1 MNQPDIALDYAQRGW
16 RVIPIRPGE
25 KHPPIPRWQE
35 AATTDT
41 ETIVTWW
48 TGPYA
53 NHGIGI
59 ATGPA
64 SGIFVLDIDDKK
76 GNRGYDTL
84 ADLETEHGPLP
95 ETLTVITGSGGN
107 HLYFAYPQ
115 TQTIRNDAGR
125 RLGSGLDVRG
135 EGGQVV
141 APGSTHPNGTAYE
154 FDADTEHL
162 EPAPAPEWLLTLL
175 QEPEPPT
182 PPAPVQTAVQDH
194 TDGPAARYNN
204 RTNWTDLLHD
214 DGWTLAYTDRA
225 GEQHWVRPGKDPSDG
240 TSATVGYQG
249 QDFLRVFTSSI
260 PWLPEGA
267 YSRFGYYAARQH
279 NGDRSAAA
287 RNLHQIENQAIT
299 TALHNFQPANPQ
311 THTNPEPED
320 RLELAHLINWDK
332 FWNTDKTD
340 EEWLAWPLIPRGR
353 AIALYAPAKAGKS
366 TVLLAVVAALA
377 AGQPILGGYTAPPCR
392 CLYID
397 MEMTE
402 ADLHERLTDLGYGPD
417 TDLTNL
423 NYALLPSLPP
433 MDTIEGAKALLD
445 LVHHTGAEFVAIDTF
460 GRAVE
465 GDEDKADTVRAFYR
479 HTGLALKAAGI
490 TYLRT
495 DHSGKDT
502 SKGQRGSSAKN
513 DDVDLVWSLKRIE
526 NLITL
531 TRTHSR
537 ISWVPPE
544 VKIARQQTN
553 GITEYLLDL
562 EDEKLPDGTAGR
574 AQLLDDLGLPINVTH
589 RAAGTAVRSAG
600 HTMSSDFITDAIRFR
615 KNRDQQEERMRRQAM
630 INKRS
635 AEHDIDDRSTPEQ
648 TEPEHDTQT
657 DGTDGA
663 ATKPQVTESE
673 HSHQEIGALG
683 AVIPERRRPIGA
695 ERYGDHQTQSETE
708 EETTPS
714 QPQEE
719 WIF

>member
-1 MNQPDIALDYAQRGW
+1 MTQLEIALDYANRGW

-35 AATTDT
+35 AATTNP
-41 ETIVTWW
+41 ETILTWW

-59 ATGPA
+59 ATGPH
-64 SGIFVLDIDDKK
+64 SGIFVLDIDDKE

-84 ADLETEHGPLP
+84 ADLEAEHGPLP

-107 HLYFAYPQ
+107 HLYFAYPEH
-115 TQTIRNDAGR
+115 QTIRNDAGR
-125 RLGSGLDVRG
+125 RLGSGLDIRG

-162 EPAPAPEWLLTLL
+162 TPAPAPQWLLTLL
-175 QEPEPPT
+175 QDPEPST
-182 PPAPVQTAVQDH
+182 PPATVQTAAQDH

-225 GEQHWVRPGKDPSDG
+225 GEQHWVRPGKDTKDG

-279 NGDRSAAA
+279 SGDRSAAA
-287 RNLHQIENQAIT
+287 RHLHQIENRAIET
-299 TALHNFQPANPQ
+299 SLHNFQPANPQ

-513 DDVDLVWSLKRIE
+513 DDVDLVWSLKRI
-526 NLITL
+526 NDGITL

-544 VKIARQQTN
+544 VKIRRHEQDH
-553 GITEYLLDL
+553 TEYLLDL
-562 EDEKLPDGTAGR
+562 EAETFADGTADR
-574 AQLLDDLGLPINVTH
+574 AKLLDELGLPTDTGFN
-589 RAAGTAVRSAG
+589 AAGRALREAG
-600 HTMSSDFITDAIRFR
+600 HKMSATNLRDAIRFR
-615 KNRDQQEERMRRQAM
+615 KNANQQEEQLRR
-630 INKRS
+630 
-635 AEHDIDDRSTPEQ
+635 
-648 TEPEHDTQT
+648 TQT
-657 DGTDGA
+657 VENLVRRA
-663 ATKPQVTESE
+663 APPLRHTPQDETPARCDENS
-673 HSHQEIGALG
+673 GALG
-683 AVIPERRRPIGA
+683 AVAFPQVTAPAHLHQNSGTPGAVIPARRRSKGA
-695 ERYGDHQTQSETE
+695 ARYGDHQTQSETE
-708 EETTPS
+708 EETHSS
-714 QPQEE
+714 QPQDE

>member
-1 MNQPDIALDYAQRGW
+1 MNQAEIALDYANRGW

-35 AATTDT
+35 AATTDP
-41 ETIVTWW
+41 ETILTWW
-48 TGPYA
+48 TGPYT

-59 ATGPA
+59 ATGPG
-64 SGIFVLDIDDKK
+64 SGIFVLDIDDKEH
-76 GNRGYDTL
+76 NRGYDTL
-84 ADLETEHGPLP
+84 ADLETKHGRLP

-107 HLYFAYPQ
+107 HLYFAYPEHQ
-115 TQTIRNDAGR
+115 IIRNDAGR
-125 RLGSGLDVRG
+125 RLGPGLDVRG

-141 APGSTHPNGTAYE
+141 APGSTHPNGTTYE

-162 EPAPAPEWLLTLL
+162 TPAQAPQWLLELL
-175 QEPEPPT
+175 KEPERTDT
-182 PPAPVQTAVQDH
+182 PGTVQTAVQDNT

-214 DGWTLAYTDRA
+214 DGWTLSHTDRD
-225 GEQHWVRPGKDPSDG
+225 GEQHWVRPGKDPSEG
-240 TSATVGYQG
+240 TSATVGWG
-249 QDFLRVFTSSI
+249 GMDFLRVFTSSI

-287 RNLHQIENQAIT
+287 RNLHQIENRAIET
-299 TALHNFQPANPQ
+299 SLHNFQPTNPQ
-311 THTNPEPED
+311 THTNPEPEE
-320 RLELAHLINWDK
+320 RLELAHIINWDK

-417 TDLTNL
+417 SDLTNL
-423 NYALLPSLPP
+423 HYALLPSLPP

-513 DDVDLVWSLKRIE
+513 DDVDLVWSLKRI
-526 NLITL
+526 NNGITL

-544 VKIARQQTN
+544 VKITRTEHDV
-553 GITEYLLDL
+553 TEYILDL
-562 EDEKLPDGTAGR
+562 EAEVFADGTADR
-574 AQLLDDLGLPINVTH
+574 AQLLDELQLPADIGFN
-589 RAAGTAVRSAG
+589 AAGRALREAG
-600 HTMSSDFITDAIRFR
+600 HKMSATNLRDAIRFR
-615 KNRDQQEERMRRQAM
+615 KNAAQQEEQLRRTQTVDNLLRRAAPPL
-630 INKRS
+630 R
-635 AEHDIDDRSTPEQ
+635 HTPE
-648 TEPEHDTQT
+648 T
-657 DGTDGA
+657 DIA
-663 ATKPQVTESE
+663 ARCD
-673 HSHQEIGALG
+673 EISGALG
-683 AVIPERRRPIGA
+683 AVAFPQVTGPAHLHENSGTPGAVIPARRRSIGA
-695 ERYGDHQTQSETE
+695 ARYGDHQTQSKTE
-708 EETTPS
+708 EETTPTDLD
-714 QPQEE
+714 E

>member
-1 MNQPDIALDYAQRGW
+1 MTQLEQALNYAARGW

-35 AATTDT
+35 AATTNP
-41 ETIVTWW
+41 ETIHTWW
-48 TGPYA
+48 TGPYT

-59 ATGPA
+59 ATGPS
-64 SGIFVLDIDDKK
+64 SGIFVLDIDDKE

-84 ADLETEHGPLP
+84 ADLEEQHGPLP

-107 HLYFAYPQ
+107 HLYFTHPQ
-115 TQTIRNDAGR
+115 GQLIRNDAGR
-125 RLGSGLDVRG
+125 RLGPGLDIRG

-162 EPAPAPEWLLTLL
+162 EPAEAPQWLLTMLE
-175 QEPEPPT
+175 EPERPT
-182 PPAPVQTAVQDH
+182 TPGTVQTTVQDN

-214 DGWTLAYTDRA
+214 DGWTLAYTDRQ
-225 GEQHWVRPGKDPSDG
+225 GEQHWVRPGKDPSEG

-287 RNLHQIENQAIT
+287 KHLHQIENQAVT
-299 TALHNFQPANPQ
+299 TSLHNFQPAHPQ

-320 RLELAHLINWDK
+320 RLELAHIINWDK
-332 FWNTDKTD
+332 FWSTDKTD

-417 TDLTNL
+417 SDLTNL

-445 LVHHTGAEFVAIDTF
+445 LVHHTQAEFVAIDTF

-513 DDVDLVWSLKRIE
+513 DDVDLVWSLKRI
-526 NLITL
+526 NNGITL

-544 VKIARQQTN
+544 IKITRTEN
-553 GITEYLLDL
+553 ETTEYILDL
-562 EDEKLPDGTAGR
+562 EAEVFEDGTDQR
-574 AQLLDDLGLPINVTH
+574 AQLLDELELPIDIGFN
-589 RAAGTAVRSAG
+589 AAGRALREAG
-600 HTMSSDFITDAIRFR
+600 HKMSATNLRNAIRFR
-615 KNRDQQEERMRRQAM
+615 KNGAQQEEQLRRTKTVDKLLRRAAHPQ
-630 INKRS
+630 R
-635 AEHDIDDRSTPEQ
+635 HTPENE
-648 TEPEHDTQT
+648 TAARCDENSGAVGAVAFPLLTAPAHLHENS
-657 DGTDGA
+657 GT
-663 ATKPQVTESE
+663 P
-673 HSHQEIGALG
+673 G
-683 AVIPERRRPIGA
+683 AVIPARRRSIGA
-695 ERYGDHQTQSETE
+695 ARYGDHQNPNETDT
-708 EETTPS
+708 ETSPSTP
-714 QPQEE
+714 PEE